1 MLLEFKV
8 KNFRSIRE
16 EQTLSLAASKA
27 DKKLNDCLIDASLAG
42 LSGVKFLKGAALY
55 GANASGKSNIM
66 QAMGFL
72 ASFVRGSAINIKPGD
87 LTGAEPFKLDKV
99 SATKPTEFEI
109 TFVAEGVRFV
119 FGLSLTKER
128 VLEEYLVAYPNGVPQ
143 RWYERTYNAKKKG
156 YDWAKPSVSFKDDK
170 SLREKTRENS
180 LFLSVGPQFNHQQ
193 LTQVLSWF
201 YNKLRMFS
209 MDAEQMIHP
218 LDTALYM
225 TARVDNSR
233 IVNLLRNADI
243 GIVDA
248 SVRQTEIGV
257 DDLRQRL
264 TLGVL
269 AKIES
274 EGGLRPMHTFDIAL
288 MHKMKSGDPV
298 AMDYLKEESAGTRRL
313 FSVLGPWL
321 NALDNGHTLFV
332 DEIETS
338 LHPVL
343 VKELLGLFFSK
354 KNNPK
359 NSQIIFTT
367 HSPSLMSSGLMRRDQ
382 IWFTEKSDEG
392 ATELYPLTEYKP
404 REDEA
409 LSKGYLGGRYGAIP
423 HIPEGLAH

>member
-16 EQTLSLAASKA
+16 EQTLTLAASKA
-27 DKKLNDCLIDASLAG
+27 DKKLNECLIDKSLAG
-42 LSGVKFLKGAALY
+42 LSGVRFLKGAALY

-72 ASFVRGSAINIKPGD
+72 ASFVSGSAINIKPGES
-87 LTGAEPFKLDKV
+87 TGTEPFKLDKV
-99 SATKPTEFEI
+99 SGTTPTQFEI
-109 TFVAEGVRFV
+109 TFVADDVRFL
-119 FGLSLTKER
+119 FGLTLTKER

-143 RWYERTYNAKKKG
+143 RWYERTYNARKGG
-156 YDWAKPSVSFKDDK
+156 YDWAKPSTAFKDDK
-170 SLREKTRENS
+170 SLRDKTRENS
-180 LFLSVGPQFNHQQ
+180 LFLSVGPQFNHAQ
-193 LTQVLSWF
+193 LTQVLTWF
-201 YNKLRMFS
+201 YNKLQMFS

-218 LDTALYM
+218 LNTAMYM
-225 TARVDNSR
+225 RARVNNSR

-248 SVRQTEIGV
+248 SVKERELDV
-257 DDLRQRL
+257 ADLRQRL
-264 TLGVL
+264 SLDML
-269 AKIES
+269 AQIES
-274 EGGLRPMHTFDIAL
+274 EGGLKPMHTFDIAL
-288 MHKMKSGDPV
+288 MHKTKSGSPV
-298 AMDYLKEESAGTRRL
+298 AMNYLKEESAGTRRL
-313 FSVLGPWL
+313 FSILGPWL

-343 VKELLGLFFSK
+343 VKELLALFFSK

-359 NSQIIFTT
+359 NAQIIFTT

-382 IWFTEKSDEG
+382 IWFTEKNEKG

-404 REDEA
+404 RDDEA
-409 LSKGYLGGRYGAIP
+409 LSKGYLSGRYGAIP
-423 HIPEGLAH
+423 LIPEGLPS